1 MLILILNWILN
12 DEQFIDKKINNWKLK
27 YKYEYEYE

>member
-27 YKYEYEYE
+27 YEYEYEYE